1 MKFAHTVE
9 RRVEFAETDMAGL
22 VHFTNFFRYVE
33 LAEAE
38 FFEDLGLPLIYANR
52 LESKGWPRVR
62 VQCNYSQPLYFRD
75 RIEITIYVKAIKIKA
90 IEWGF
95 RVFRL
100 EDDGSKK
107 RAAKGSFTTVHV
119 MKNNTDPGM
128 TSLELPEELLS
139 KIEEAPADFKG
150 GLASRSPA

>member
-1 MKFAHTVE
+1 MKFAHTVR

-38 FFEDLGLPLIYANR
+38 FFEDLGLPLIDANR
-52 LESKGWPRVR
+52 EQSVGWPRVR
-62 VQCNYSQPLYFRD
+62 VNCSYAEPLYFRD
-75 RIEITIYVKAIKIKA
+75 QVEITIFVKTIKIRA

-95 RVFRL
+95 RIFRI
-100 EDDGSKK
+100 ESDETRV
-107 RAAKGSFTTVHV
+107 RAAKGSFTTVRV
-119 MKNNTDPGM
+119 KKDNIDRGM

-139 KIEEAPADFKG
+139 KIQEAPEG
-150 GLASRSPA
+150 Y